1 MENGR
6 PDPESLLQK
15 VQLEEAEEKK
25 KSGGKLKIFLGYAAG
40 VGKTYAMLSAAHDL
54 LKNKVDVVAGYIEP
68 HARPDTTKL
77 VDGLE
82 KLPPLILNYKG
93 VELKEFDLDAA
104 LKRKPQ
110 VILVDEFAHTNAKGC
125 RNEKRYQDVQ
135 ELLRAGINVYTTL
148 NIQHLESLNDLV
160 GSITKVEVKERVPD
174 SVFDAADQVELVDI
188 EPDDLI
194 ERMKEGKIYR
204 PGQAERA
211 LQNFFT
217 REKLVALR
225 EIALRRCAD
234 RVNHLA
240 EMERAAAG
248 SMDYHTG
255 EHVLIC
261 ISNSPSCA
269 KVIRTAARLAYAFR
283 AKFTG
288 LYVETPELQN
298 AEPKEKEQL
307 KNNMELAKALGA
319 SIVTVFGTD
328 VPYQIAQ
335 YASVS
340 NVSKIVMGRTNR
352 PPILSRPRVEI
363 FDRLTT
369 MAPNVDLYIIPDMKR
384 IGTYRKLHKRSG
396 KEPYSVG
403 RTCLDLLA
411 ITLLM
416 VLATIVAHA
425 FKFLRFE
432 EANVIMVYIIAVLLS
447 SYISDRKIY
456 ALYSS
461 VVSVAAFNFFFTE
474 PYYSLKAY
482 DSGYPATFLMLFL
495 VGLLAS
501 TIMRRLKQQ
510 TKVAAK
516 TAYRT
521 EILLENSQKL
531 RRCKS
536 KQEVWEQLANQ
547 VLKLLNLSVII
558 YPVDEQDKLQKSML
572 FARKGMLESKLK
584 EQLVNSR
591 EMAVAQWVASNH
603 HRAGVTTHTLPDA
616 QALYLPIQDAEDVRG
631 VMGIVLEER
640 RPIQDFEYGLLIA
653 MLNETGVKMQDTFLK

>member
-40 VGKTYAMLSAAHDL
+40 VGKTFAMLSAAHDL
-54 LKNKVDVVAGYIEP
+54 LNNKVDVVAGYIEP

-77 VDGLE
+77 IDGLE
-82 KLPPLILNYKG
+82 KLPPLVLNYKG

-160 GSITKVEVKERVPD
+160 GSITKIEVKERVPD

-188 EPDDLI
+188 EPDELI

-234 RVNHLA
+234 RVNYLA
-240 EMERAAAG
+240 EQERNAAG
-248 SMDYHTG
+248 AMDYHTG

-261 ISNSPSCA
+261 LSNSPSCA

-319 SIVTVFGTD
+319 RIVTVFGTD

-352 PPILSRPRVEI
+352 PPILGRPRAEI

-369 MAPNVDLYIIPDMKR
+369 IAPNVDVYIIPDMKR
-384 IGTYRKLHKRSG
+384 SGTYRKRHKRAG
-396 KEPYSVG
+396 KEDYSIK

-411 ITLLM
+411 ITGIM
-416 VLATIVAHA
+416 VLATIVAHGL
-425 FKFLRFE
+425 KFLRFE

-447 SYISDRKIY
+447 SYISERKIY

-461 VVSVAAFNFFFTE
+461 VVSVIAFNFFFTE

-482 DSGYPATFLMLFL
+482 DNGYPATFLMLFL

-510 TKVAAK
+510 TKEAAK

-531 RRCKS
+531 RRCKT
-536 KQEVWEQLANQ
+536 KQEVWEQVSNQ
-547 VLKLLNLSVII
+547 VLKLLNLSLVI
-558 YPVDEQDKLQKSML
+558 YPVSDNGKLGKAML
-572 FARKGMLESKLK
+572 FARKGMLESKLE
-584 EQLVNSR
+584 EQLINSR

-616 QALYLPIQDAEDVRG
+616 QAMYLPIQDAEDVRG

-653 MLNETGVKMQDTFLK
+653 MLNETGVKMQDAFLK